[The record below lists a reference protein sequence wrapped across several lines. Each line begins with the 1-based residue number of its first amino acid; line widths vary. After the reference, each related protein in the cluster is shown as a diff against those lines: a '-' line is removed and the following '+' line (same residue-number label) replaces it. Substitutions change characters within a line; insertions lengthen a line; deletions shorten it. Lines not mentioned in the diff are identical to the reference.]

1 MSKKGGT
8 ATQTNSTS
16 VNPDTAAYIRAYREA
31 AQRNAGIQ
39 APQGL
44 DGLDQYMNPFQD
56 QVIGSI
62 RSEGDRQLAGAA
74 NQAADMAT
82 KAGAFGGSRSAV
94 LSAELQRG
102 IGANTQAQV
111 ANTSM
116 SGYQAAVQWLMAQRQ
131 MEMQQRNQ
139 SLGLMAGG
147 MTPTGST
154 NTQTQH
160 TPGDPWGFWTG
171 LGGTA
176 AGAIAGAI

>member
-8 ATQTNSTS
+8 STTTNSTS

-31 AQRNAGIQ
+31 AQRNAGTQ

-44 DGLDQYMNPFQD
+44 TGLDQYMNPFQD

-111 ANTSM
+111 AQTSM
-116 SGYQAAVQWLMAQRQ
+116 SGYEAAVQQLMAQRA

-139 SLGLMAGG
+139 SLGLMSGG

-154 NTQTQH
+154 NTQTQY
-160 TPGDPWGFWTG
+160 TPGDPWGFWAG
-171 LGGTA
+171 L
-176 AGAIAGAI
+176 AGAGIGALTRAR